1 MNLPL
6 RALVLTFVALTASP
20 AAAQYRTLATPEPL
34 PMGTPYVY
42 QLGNPYW
49 YQPAVYYS
57 TPAYTYSSWYQP
69 VAYYSTPVYT
79 YSSPYPFGATRPVFG
94 LYSWDYGVYYPT
106 AVSLYPSTA
115 VVAYPTVGLYPS
127 TIAVTYPTPGWYP
140 ATVVAYSPASPYPA
154 AVWTSP
160 YASQSLLPGRVWL
173 GW

>member
-6 RALVLTFVALTASP
+6 RALVLTFVAMTASP
-20 AAAQYRTLATPEPL
+20 AAAQYRSVAPPEPL

-79 YSSPYPFGATRPVFG
+79 YSSPYPFGA
-94 LYSWDYGVYYPT
+94 
-106 AVSLYPSTA
+106 
-115 VVAYPTVGLYPS
+115 
-127 TIAVTYPTPGWYP
+127 
-140 ATVVAYSPASPYPA
+140 
-154 AVWTSP
+154 
-160 YASQSLLPGRVWL
+160 
-173 GW
+173 